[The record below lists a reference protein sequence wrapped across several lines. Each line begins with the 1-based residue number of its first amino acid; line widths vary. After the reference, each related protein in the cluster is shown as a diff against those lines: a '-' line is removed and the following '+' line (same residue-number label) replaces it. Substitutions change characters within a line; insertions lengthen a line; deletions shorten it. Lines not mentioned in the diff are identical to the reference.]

1 MAHHAQVLDLDGL
14 QILIDVLGR
23 RGFTVLGPTVRDG
36 AIVTGPVNA
45 VSDLPVGWTDEQDR
59 ATYRLH
65 PRHDDAV
72 FGFAAGAQSAKP
84 VLFPAEELLWRSRRR
99 GDEAPEIDT
108 TWRPED
114 DPPVALLG
122 VRSCDLAAIRI
133 HDQVLLQRTAADVH
147 YAARRSETFVVAVA
161 CTDPAG
167 TCFCVSM
174 GTGPSPGA
182 GYDLSVTELYAD
194 GPHRFVVTAGSP
206 QGDDVLHEVAAGAP
220 AAADDLAAVG
230 RAMAAAEGR
239 MGRTLAT
246 EGLRELLD
254 TKVESAHW
262 DDVAARCLTCTNCT
276 LVCPTCFCTSVVDVT
291 DLSGDLAERH
301 RVWDSCFSR
310 EYSYIHGGSVR
321 ESGRSR
327 YRQWI
332 SHKLGSWQ
340 DQFGSSGCVGCGRC
354 ITWCPAGIDIT
365 AEISALRGETP
376 APAGPARREPS

>member
-1 MAHHAQVLDLDGL
+1 
-14 QILIDVLGR
+14 
-23 RGFTVLGPTVRDG
+23 
-36 AIVTGPVNA
+36 
-45 VSDLPVGWTDEQDR
+45 DLPVGWTDEQER

-65 PRHDDAV
+65 RRADDAV

-99 GDEAPEIDT
+99 GGEVPEIDT

-133 HDQVLLQRTAADVH
+133 HDQVLLNRQAADVH
-147 YAARRSETFVVAVA
+147 YAARRGETFVVAVA

-174 GTGPSPGA
+174 GTGPGPGP
-182 GYDLSVTELYAD
+182 GYDLSLTELYAD

-206 QGDDVLHEVAAGAP
+206 QGDDVLAEVAAQPGAAVAGEDDK
-220 AAADDLAAVG
+220 AAAG
-230 RAMAAAEGR
+230 RAIATAEGR
-239 MGRTLAT
+239 MGRALAT

-321 ESGRSR
+321 ESSRSR

-365 AEISALRGETP
+365 AEISALRGEAHDP
-376 APAGPARREPS
+376 DRPARSETT